1 MEQRRENRFKP
12 NQTATLT
19 VLGLNPGASFFQA
32 CILDI
37 SGSGMGLRS
46 GLPIPCGAQIEIK
59 VGQTV
64 ARGSVCRCEPIGDSY
79 EIGVQV
85 VMTEVLTAKD

>member
-12 NQTATLT
+12 NQIATLT
-19 VLGLNPGASFFQA
+19 VLGVNSGASVIQA

-46 GLPIPCGAQIEIK
+46 GLPIPCGAQVEIK

-64 ARGSVCRCEPIGDSY
+64 SHGSVCRCEPMGDAY
-79 EIGVQV
+79 EVGVQV
-85 VMTEVLTAKD
+85 AMTEVLTAKD

>member
-12 NQTATLT
+12 NQTAILR
-19 VLGLNPGASFFQA
+19 VLGLNPGTSVIEAS
-32 CILDI
+32 ILDI

-64 ARGSVCRCEPIGDSY
+64 SRGSVCRCEPIGDSY
-79 EIGVQV
+79 ELGVQV
-85 VMTEVLTAKD
+85 AMTEVLTPTD

>member
-12 NQTATLT
+12 NLTATLT
-19 VLGLNPGASFFQA
+19 VLGWNPGASVIQV
-32 CILDI
+32 CILDV

-46 GLPIPCGAQIEIK
+46 GLPVPCGAQIEIK

-64 ARGSVCRCEPIGDSY
+64 ARGSVCRCEPVEDSY
-79 EIGVQV
+79 ELGVQV
-85 VMTEVLTAKD
+85 SVTEVLTGTN